1 MRKDLSA
8 AQRRRLK
15 KLADLPDRE
24 IDLSEI
30 PEVTDWSTAV
40 RGKFYRPVKKP
51 ITIRLDA
58 DVIAWLRAGG
68 KGYQTRINQ
77 TLRRQMVKEMG
88 EG

>member
-30 PEVTDWSTAV
+30 SEVADWSRAV